1 MLLLGNLD
9 FEILLYN
16 LYNFLGGGPLSGS
29 PGCYQNLSLIRLTTE
44 LIKQHF
50 YGKPDNQKWIIVD
63 MGVTFADDTIPGID
77 LIYPDPGFI
86 IDKKEDLLGIIL
98 THAHEDH
105 IGAIAHIWP
114 KLKCKIYATPFTAVL
129 INEKFKEKKI
139 DISKELKIVQLNST
153 LDLDPFKIE
162 FVTLTHSILE
172 PNGLKI
178 ETPVGNILHTGDWK
192 CDPDPLIG
200 ENINS
205 KRLKEIGD
213 EGVLAMI
220 CDSTNVFSAGRAG
233 SELDVRNN
241 LLKVMQ
247 RLNKRIIITS
257 FASNVARMETAFY
270 CAEKTGRQIALVGR
284 SMHRIYKAARQCG
297 YLNNVIEPLDARDV
311 KNIAREK
318 IVYLC
323 TGSQGEPMGA
333 MNRIANYIHPD
344 VFIERGDTV
353 IFSSKIIPGNEK
365 KLYKLH
371 NQLVKEGIEVIS
383 EENEYIHV
391 SGHPNRED
399 LKDMYN
405 WIKPKCVIPVHGE
418 HRHMIEHINFAKE
431 MQVPY
436 PVKVENGD
444 IVRIYP
450 GNKPEVF
457 DKAPSGKL
465 YVDGNISVEEDSQS
479 IKERKNL
486 SANGFIEATILIT
499 PKGNIHNRPLLT
511 FRGLP
516 IYEKEEFLYEL
527 EDEIEKTTRSFSLNN
542 KKQETNLIDALKTT
556 CRKFTKEKTGKR
568 PLTNIN
574 LVRI

>member
-1 MLLLGNLD
+1 MKEELI
-9 FEILLYN
+9 FCP
-16 LYNFLGGGPLSGS
+16 LGGSGEI
-29 PGCYQNLSLIRLTTE
+29 GMNMNL
-44 LIKQHF
+44 F
-50 YGKPDNQKWIIVD
+50 AYGKPENQKWIIVD
-63 MGVTFADDTIPGID
+63 IGVTFADDTIPGID

-105 IGAIAHIWP
+105 IGAIAQIWP

-139 DISKELKIVQLNST
+139 DISKDLKIVQLNST